1 MFLIISGILD
11 WMNVVLLL
19 VERDFDYITLHP
31 SLIEEETG
39 LQLLMLVF
47 PPLKAF
53 RLPV

>member
-19 VERDFDYITLHP
+19 VERDFDYITLQ
-31 SLIEEETG
+31 SYLIEEETC

-47 PPLKAF
+47 PH
-53 RLPV
+53 